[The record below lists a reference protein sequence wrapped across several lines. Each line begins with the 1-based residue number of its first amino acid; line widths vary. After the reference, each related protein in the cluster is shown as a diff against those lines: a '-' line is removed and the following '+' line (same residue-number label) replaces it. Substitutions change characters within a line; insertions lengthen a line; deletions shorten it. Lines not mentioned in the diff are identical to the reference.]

1 MKRIFTLLF
10 TISYLGVL
18 FFSCQKEFSSET
30 GNTQVAS
37 GSLVTDSLGNCMPD
51 TVVGTFYDGVTPGS
65 DTAYVEIQVN
75 VTQTGAYSIYTDFPN
90 GFQFADS
97 GIFTTTGINTVRL
110 KPLGT
115 PIIPVPTTFNVSFDS
130 SFCSFIVDVKD
141 STGTG
146 LGGGQDTVG
155 NGDPDGGM
163 GNWQFNT
170 DSGLTAKGTFDSV
183 LFSLDPVYGG
193 SILLMAG
200 YTSNNDSIINLVVH
214 FPTNTIT
221 TGTYNTQVTTNTSA
235 AIFAFGLV
243 STGNSIYEALDNP
256 GDGTNVALTISSYDA
271 STRTVTGTFSGIAL
285 DDAYDPA
292 TIGIKNGSFTATV
305 Q

>member
-1 MKRIFTLLF
+1 MKKIFTLLF
-10 TISYLGVL
+10 TISCLAVL
-18 FFSCQKEFSSET
+18 FFSCQKEFSNET
-30 GNTQVAS
+30 GNTQIAS
-37 GSLVTDSLGNCMPD
+37 GSLVKDSLGNCMPD

-130 SFCSFIVDVKD
+130 SFCSFIVDVQD

-146 LGGGQDTVG
+146 LHSGGDTVG
-155 NGDPDGGM
+155 SGDPDTTLSQ
-163 GNWQFNT
+163 WQFTEGSFTYTGIFDSAKKDNSTGLATYLNLNGSTTATGDTTISVKFIIPASDIQTGTYTLISNGIFFTVVDANT
-170 DSGLTAKGTFDSV
+170 LTVLYEADGLTAGTD
-183 LFSLDPVYGG
+183 LTINITAYNMATKLIQGNFSGTAKDNLG
-193 SILLMAG
+193 
-200 YTSNNDSIINLVVH
+200 NLV
-214 FPTNTIT
+214 PIT
-221 TGTYNTQVTTNTSA
+221 
-235 AIFAFGLV
+235 
-243 STGNSIYEALDNP
+243 
-256 GDGTNVALTISSYDA
+256 
-271 STRTVTGTFSGIAL
+271 
-285 DDAYDPA
+285 
-292 TIGIKNGSFTATV
+292 KGSFTATV